1 MSKAECSVCFE
12 NIKKTVKH
20 FRCDHCKKYIC
31 KPCLKDCI
39 ITFGDTIP
47 KCPDCRTSIP
57 LELLAKL
64 YSKKFVKTDLIE
76 HITNLQFE
84 VSIKEKSKLIIETLA
99 ILCQDLSNYDIYRR
113 NEIMNNNYRLLIY
126 HKNKE
131 YKISEIILP
140 NLDDIFKRFC
150 DELKNIDVND
160 VPNLNKQLEGLL
172 KFVSLLG
179 YETCEPL
186 LNKYYKPLMGLD
198 SDIKFLKSYNILGLK
213 DDIKEKLDI
222 KSKGNKVEYLLRC
235 TECELGFITSKFK
248 CTNCKKQ
255 FCDKCLIEISEGHE
269 CNKDDVD
276 NLQFILSNT
285 KPCPNCYTRISKIS
299 GCNQMFCTFCHK
311 GFDWQ
316 TGKII
321 KSNFHNPH
329 RMEWL
334 HNGGIDN
341 LNENECVNNYQFQVL
356 GKIGLL
362 PTLDKLLSYKNHCLS
377 HINKY
382 MEGLNEINNEINE
395 LTDLSRYLYWDYY
408 QKHKNIKV
416 VKELMLN
423 EKQYK
428 SSIERNEKKKFRY
441 ELYIETYQN
450 IVDLCNTVLIR
461 IDQLLV
467 TNERIIEYNRI
478 RSAIRHYEII
488 RFNTIPTELQH
499 YGNKLKI
506 IDDLLVID
514 KNYKTELQN
523 YIMSIDQIKSLV
535 NNCFKL
541 LKEIE
546 DKRINELEQYMDMSF
561 DRPVYDLT
569 DDDMYMYYWSAK
581 YGFKDLK
588 TMLEWYK
595 ILSKQ
600 PNEDEPYTRYPSIE
614 ISFYSITYK
623 KIKYIQHEFT
633 LRNYAYTNVYKL
645 PTSENE
651 KAMIYNILAPNNN
664 SNDTSRNTL
673 VRRVNHT
680 NL

>member
-1 MSKAECSVCFE
+1 MSKLECSVCFDK
-12 NIKKTVKH
+12 IKKTIKY
-20 FRCDHCKKYIC
+20 FQCNHCKKYIC

-39 ITFGDTIP
+39 VTFGGVIP

-84 VSIKEKSKLIIETLA
+84 VAIKEKSKLIIETLA
-99 ILCQDLSNYDIYRR
+99 ILCQDLSNYDIYKR
-113 NEIMNNNYRLLIY
+113 NVILNDNYKMLVY
-126 HKNKE
+126 HKNKN
-131 YKISEIILP
+131 YKISQIISP
-140 NLDDIFKRFC
+140 NLDDIIKRFC
-150 DELKNIDVND
+150 EELKSIDVND
-160 VPNLNKQLEGLL
+160 VSELNRQLEGLY

-186 LNKYYKPLMGLD
+186 LNKYYKPLISSN

-213 DDIKEKLDI
+213 NDIKEKLDI
-222 KSKGNKVEYLLRC
+222 RSKGNKVEYLLRC
-235 TECELGFITSKFK
+235 TECELGFITTKFK
-248 CTNCKKQ
+248 CSHCKKQ
-255 FCDKCLIEISEGHE
+255 FCNKCLIEINDGHE
-269 CNKDDVD
+269 CKKSDVD
-276 NLQFILSNT
+276 NLEFILSNT

-316 TGKII
+316 TGKLI
-321 KSNFHNPH
+321 KQNFHNPH

-356 GKIGLL
+356 GKIGLF
-362 PTLDKLLSYKNHCLS
+362 PTLDKILNYKNHCLS
-377 HINKY
+377 HINSY
-382 MEGLNEINNEINE
+382 TNSLNEINNEVNE

-416 VKELMLN
+416 VKELMMN
-423 EKQYK
+423 EQQYK
-428 SSIERNEKKKFRY
+428 SVIERNEKKKFRF

-467 TNERIIEYNRI
+467 TNERVIEYNRI
-478 RSAIRHYEII
+478 KTMIKRYEREFRRTNVLPIG
-488 RFNTIPTELQH
+488 LQI
-499 YGNKLKI
+499 YVDKLRVVDNVI
-506 IDDLLVID
+506 VID

-523 YIMSIDQIKSLV
+523 YVMSIDQIKSLKD
-535 NNCFKL
+535 NCFKL

-546 DKRINELEQYMDMSF
+546 NERINELEQYMDMSF

-569 DDDMYMYYWSAK
+569 EDNMYIYYWTTK
-581 YGFKDLK
+581 YGFKDIK

-595 ILSKQ
+595 ILNKQ
-600 PNEDEPYTRYPSIE
+600 PNENEPYTRYPSTE
-614 ISFYSITYK
+614 ISMYSITYK

-633 LRNYAYTNVYKL
+633 LKNYAYQNVYKL
-645 PTSENE
+645 PTTENE
-651 KAMIYNILAPNNN
+651 KIMIYNILSPK
-664 SNDTSRNTL
+664 
-673 VRRVNHT
+673 
-680 NL
+680 